1 MTFKLINNVA
11 RAMRSVGIDFVQLSV
26 EDYWSLFAKH
36 AFGKGE
42 SSPHPKLE
50 EIGKEIVKKCKGL
63 PLAAKTLGAALY
75 SELLVKEWENVL
87 NSKMWDF
94 PNDEILSALR
104 LSYSL
109 LPSQLKRCFAY
120 CTIFPKDY
128 EFEKENLML
137 LWMAEGFLQHTNDM
151 KTMEEVR
158 DGYFLDLVSRSFF
171 QKSVNLNTEINTQY
185 FRSSNSNSFLI
196 IIIK

>member
-1 MTFKLINNVA
+1 MNLLQCKLEESLSKKKFLLVLDDVWNENYNDLEKLQLPFSSGLRGNKIVVTTRSDNVV
-11 RAMRSVGIDFVQLSV
+11 RAMRSVGIDLGQLFV
-26 EDYWSLFAKH
+26 EDYWSLFTKH
-36 AFGKGE
+36 AFGNGE

-50 EIGKEIVKKCKGL
+50 EIGKEIVKKCKRL

-87 NSKMWDF
+87 NSKMWDL
-94 PNDEILSALR
+94 PNDEILPALR

-120 CTIFPKDY
+120 CAIFPKDY

-137 LWMAEGFLQHTNDM
+137 LWMA
-151 KTMEEVR
+151 
-158 DGYFLDLVSRSFF
+158 
-171 QKSVNLNTEINTQY
+171 
-185 FRSSNSNSFLI
+185 
-196 IIIK
+196 